1 MFNAQ
6 FHNFIVHQII
16 RDSAKNAFLIDRPE
30 ENKIDDEVTAT
41 VAKSL
46 LNLFNTNGLQT
57 GSFSQTSGKPKF
69 EQTLSAHCEQSDGLF
84 AFKDFRQMTVDLARL
99 LEGEMNKGGGKNAK
113 PSYVV
118 FFHHSVNDK
127 SYLSVITLLETKGF
141 TLEDLSFATVERLD
155 LDKLHLAA
163 RIRLNDWSD
172 EVLKERYISFRVGTK
187 SEMRGYFQD
196 FIGCEEYIQSKVET
210 KLLIEV
216 IDKVCKEL
224 YPTDYEQVLTLKDL
238 ARVYCTKK
246 LDEDG
251 KVSLISL
258 GKHLFPEHENRLLEV
273 AQGDDFK
280 LSERV
285 SINKTSLS
293 SLKRLSGRT
302 SKMNISF
309 DEDLLN
315 QRKVT
320 YDKGILSFH
329 EIPVDLRN
337 ELDKRDI

>member
-1 MFNAQ
+1 MFKAQ
-6 FHNFIVHQII
+6 FHNFIVHQIT
-16 RDSAKNAFLIDRPE
+16 RDSAKNAFLKDRPE
-30 ENKIDDEVTAT
+30 ENKIDELTTT
-41 VAKSL
+41 VAQSL

-69 EQTLSAHCEQSDGLF
+69 EQTLLAACHESDGKF
-84 AFKDFRQMTVDLARL
+84 IFNDFRQMTVDLARL

-118 FFHHSVNDK
+118 FFHHSVNNK

-141 TLEDLSFATVERLD
+141 TLEDLSFATVDRLD

-196 FIGCEEYIQSKVET
+196 FIGCEEYVQAKVET
-210 KLLIEV
+210 NLLIEV
-216 IDKVCKEL
+216 IDKVCNEL
-224 YPTDYEQVLTLKDL
+224 YPSDHERVLGIKEL
-238 ARVYCTKK
+238 ARVYCSKN

-251 KVSLISL
+251 KVSLITL
-258 GKHLFPEHENRLLEV
+258 GKHLFPEDENKLLEV

-280 LSERV
+280 LGERV
-285 SINKTSLS
+285 SISKRGLS
-293 SLKRLSGRT
+293 ALRRLAGRT
-302 SKMNISF
+302 PKMSISF
-309 DEDLLN
+309 DEELLVE
-315 QRKVT
+315 RKVT
-320 YDKGILSFH
+320 FENGILSFH
-329 EIPVDLRN
+329 ELPVDLRN
-337 ELDKRDI
+337 ELVKRDL